1 MEQQLNPISH
11 RTGLIV
17 ALLILIIA
25 VFALV
30 TAYEYRGGSG
40 IFPRFIGWVFV
51 GLTFTE
57 CLIQLKSLMASGMNN
72 LFTISFNK
80 PDDKV
85 LKEIRGI
92 LWIGFVLVSLYLG
105 GFLVG
110 IPIYIFAFLRLSS
123 GRSYKHA
130 ILLSAGATGFIY
142 LLFIEIL
149 QYRLYQGLIFS

>member
-1 MEQQLNPISH
+1 MQQMQNQISP

-25 VFALV
+25 IFALV

-40 IFPRFIGWVFV
+40 IFPRFIGWIFV

-57 CLIQLKSLMASGMNN
+57 CLVQIKSQMSSGMNN

-110 IPIYIFAFLRLSS
+110 IPVYIFAFLRLSS
-123 GRSYKHA
+123 GRSYKHS